1 MEKITKE
8 NVERLQNELKEK
20 LQKKLD
26 DANENLRGKI
36 HYSPYYEKRK
46 NRLSEGMK
54 KILVESANNKYE
66 AVDEHGVYRTG
77 TFFHGAAIV
86 TVNMEDGLWSVHIIS
101 EYPIHLPM
109 IKEIRYKFLPDNAMM
124 AMLFG
129 SREESKELKG
139 VILYQ
144 IPNGMAEEEKE
155 AE

>member
-1 MEKITKE
+1 MEISKE

-54 KILVESANNKYE
+54 KILAESANNKYE
-66 AVDEHGVYRTG
+66 AVDEYGVYRTG
-77 TFFHGAAIV
+77 TFFYGAAIV
-86 TVNMEDGLWSVHIIS
+86 TVNKEDGLWSVHIIS
-101 EYPIHLPM
+101 EHPIHLPM
-109 IKEIRYKFLPDNAMM
+109 IKEIRYKFLPDDVMM
-124 AMLFG
+124 AMLFS
-129 SREESKELKG
+129 SREESKAMKG